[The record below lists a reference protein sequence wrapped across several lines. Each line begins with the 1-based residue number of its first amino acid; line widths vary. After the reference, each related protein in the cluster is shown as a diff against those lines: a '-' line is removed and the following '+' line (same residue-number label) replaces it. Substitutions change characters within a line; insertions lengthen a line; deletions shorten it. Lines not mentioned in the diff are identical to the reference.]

1 MKASPDKIE
10 KNNDDDNDDYKDNY
24 EFLGA
29 ASLMDSHNYR
39 EDDQTMKS
47 PFTKQKIDM
56 YLVPADTNNHSPD
69 DNEDQLLTA
78 CNRVKFQV
86 ESFNF
91 PDCGN
96 LRTNKKKDVRLRLKC
111 ISAMLKQRQKDVE
124 YRA

>member
-69 DNEDQLLTA
+69 DNED
-78 CNRVKFQV
+78 
-86 ESFNF
+86 
-91 PDCGN
+91 
-96 LRTNKKKDVRLRLKC
+96 
-111 ISAMLKQRQKDVE
+111 
-124 YRA
+124 